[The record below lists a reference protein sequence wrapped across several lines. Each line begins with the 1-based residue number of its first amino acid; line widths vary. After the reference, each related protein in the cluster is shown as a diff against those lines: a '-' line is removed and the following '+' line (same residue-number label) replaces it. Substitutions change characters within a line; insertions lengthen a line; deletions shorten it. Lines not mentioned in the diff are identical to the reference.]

1 MERLCQ
7 SSFRLNLRNRDSLR
21 DSINPA
27 ASSTKQ
33 RFNIDVSVIETRNSS
48 EKYVDLPCARDVCK
62 KERKKGGVEWGG
74 KICWH
79 GSNLLFH
86 CRRIFGLRRF
96 ERGTRYWNERL
107 ERNKGVPTFV
117 VDRITPITPIFVP
130 FLSMIVLF
138 LYRP

>member
-7 SSFRLNLRNRDSLR
+7 SPFRLNLRNRDSFWR
-21 DSINPA
+21 FDQSCRFFDE
-27 ASSTKQ
+27 TT
-33 RFNIDVSVIETRNSS
+33 FNIDVSVIETRNSS

-107 ERNKGVPTFV
+107 ERKTEIKVYQ
-117 VDRITPITPIFVP
+117 RLWSIE
-130 FLSMIVLF
+130 
-138 LYRP
+138 

>member
-7 SSFRLNLRNRDSLR
+7 SPFRLNLRNRDSFR
-21 DSINPA
+21 RFDQSCRFFDE
-27 ASSTKQ
+27 TT
-33 RFNIDVSVIETRNSS
+33 FNIDVSVIETRNSS

-107 ERNKGVPTFV
+107 ERKTEIKVYQ
-117 VDRITPITPIFVP
+117 RLWSIE
-130 FLSMIVLF
+130 
-138 LYRP
+138 

>member
-48 EKYVDLPCARDVCK
+48 EKYVRMLIFLVHVTFVRK
-62 KERKKGGVEWGG
+62 KERKEEWNGEEKYVG
-74 KICWH
+74 TD
-79 GSNLLFH
+79 
-86 CRRIFGLRRF
+86 RIYYSIVVVFLDY
-96 ERGTRYWNERL
+96 EDLNEEHDIGTRDWKEIKVYQRL
-107 ERNKGVPTFV
+107 WSIE
-117 VDRITPITPIFVP
+117 
-130 FLSMIVLF
+130 
-138 LYRP
+138 

>member
-1 MERLCQ
+1 MERSCQ
-7 SSFRLNLRNRDSLR
+7 SPFRLNLRNRDSFWR
-21 DSINPA
+21 FDQSCRFFDE
-27 ASSTKQ
+27 TT
-33 RFNIDVSVIETRNSS
+33 FNIDVSVIETRNSS
-48 EKYVDLPCARDVCK
+48 EKYVDLSCARDVCK

-107 ERNKGVPTFV
+107 ERKTEIKVYQ
-117 VDRITPITPIFVP
+117 RLWSIE
-130 FLSMIVLF
+130 
-138 LYRP
+138 

>member
-7 SSFRLNLRNRDSLR
+7 SPFRLNLRNRDSFWR
-21 DSINPA
+21 FDQ
-27 ASSTKQ
+27 SSRFFDETT
-33 RFNIDVSVIETRNSS
+33 FNIDVSVIETRNSS

-107 ERNKGVPTFV
+107 ERKTEIKVYQ
-117 VDRITPITPIFVP
+117 RLWSIE
-130 FLSMIVLF
+130 
-138 LYRP
+138 

>member
-1 MERLCQ
+1 MERSCQ
-7 SSFRLNLRNRDSLR
+7 SPFRLNLRNRDSFWR
-21 DSINPA
+21 FDQ
-27 ASSTKQ
+27 SSRFFDETT
-33 RFNIDVSVIETRNSS
+33 FNIDVSVIETRNSS